1 MKIEIGKTKPANFT
15 EAWPGELNM
24 SSHFECGA
32 VVPNVLSMITT
43 LKENGKTNACFYAGI
58 TFAGGPGHYYT
69 VMPWTGKSHTYY
81 NILRDKE
88 FCVNFVSS
96 KYCGAC
102 NKTIEFNGDG
112 DDEISAGGFTSE
124 PCKTV
129 IVPRLG
135 EAFIS
140 LECKLI
146 ETHDI
151 AGLGK
156 EKIFIGEVQLA
167 HIEEG
172 FHQFDK
178 MCSLDGFMFNIN
190 SAQNLKSDE
199 RMPYAKAYLMPF
211 DE

>member
-15 EAWPGELNM
+15 EACPGELSM

-43 LKENGKTNACFYAGI
+43 AKENGKPNACFYAGI
-58 TFAGGPGHYYT
+58 TFAGGPENYYV
-69 VMPWTGKSHTYY
+69 VMPWAGQSHTYF

-88 FCVNFVSS
+88 FCVNFISS

-102 NKTIEFNGDG
+102 NKTIEHNSDD
-112 DDEISAGGFTSE
+112 DDEISVGGFTSE
-124 PCKTV
+124 PCKT
-129 IVPRLG
+129 IKIPRLG

-140 LECKLI
+140 LECKLT
-146 ETHDI
+146 EAHDI

-167 HIEEG
+167 HVEEG
-172 FHQFDK
+172 FHQLDK
-178 MCSLDGFMFNIN
+178 ICSLDGFMFNIN

-199 RMPYAKAYLMPF
+199 RMPYAKAYLTPF
-211 DE
+211 SE

>member
-15 EAWPGELNM
+15 EAWPGELSM

-43 LKENGKTNACFYAGI
+43 LKENGKPNACFYAGI
-58 TFAGGPGHYYT
+58 TFAGGPEHYYV
-69 VMPWTGKSHTYY
+69 VMPWTGQSHTYF

-88 FCVNFVSS
+88 FCVNFISS

-102 NKTIEFNGDG
+102 NKTIEHNGDD
-112 DDEISAGGFTSE
+112 DDEISVGGFTSE
-124 PCKTV
+124 PCKT
-129 IVPRLG
+129 IKVPRLG

-167 HIEEG
+167 HVEEG
-172 FHQFDK
+172 FHQLDK
-178 MCSLDGFMFNIN
+178 MCSLEGFIFNIN

-199 RMPYAKAYLMPF
+199 RMPYAKAYLTPF
-211 DE
+211 SE